1 MRNSGNNYRR
11 SFDTPIGDRYCPAR
25 FEGILSGV
33 AMTDSDDRR
42 ATANAMRW
50 ASQVTSLG
58 MELAVPAGVGV
69 WLDSKYGTLPG
80 FTLVGV
86 CFGSYLA
93 YRGLQQLLRDLEK

>member
-1 MRNSGNNYRR
+1 
-11 SFDTPIGDRYCPAR
+11 
-25 FEGILSGV
+25 
-33 AMTDSDDRR
+33 MTDSDDRR
-42 ATANAMRW
+42 ATSNAMRL

-93 YRGLQQLLRDLEK
+93 FRGLQQLLRDLEK